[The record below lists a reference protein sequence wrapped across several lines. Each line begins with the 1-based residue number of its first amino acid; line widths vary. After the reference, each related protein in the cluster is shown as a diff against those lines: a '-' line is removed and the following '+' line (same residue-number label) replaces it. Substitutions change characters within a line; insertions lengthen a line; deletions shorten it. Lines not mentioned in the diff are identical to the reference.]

1 MVARSLAAIP
11 VLIFM
16 VCILSWCRRR
26 QETAPLQ
33 RDECPS
39 LEYRFQSAAYNS
51 LCTHSNN
58 QRKRSSN
65 DAANRLRE
73 LRQDGRARGGDQLP
87 RQDVACRDRKRV
99 VWGQRC
105 AVRVDLG
112 GRRIS
117 KQNTNNWTA
126 AIMQTNTSSIH
137 NITKHRL

>member
-87 RQDVACRDRKRV
+87 RQDVACRPPRQHAQGEEPGSEDRAPAQRDRK
-99 VWGQRC
+99 
-105 AVRVDLG
+105 
-112 GRRIS
+112 S
-117 KQNTNNWTA
+117 T
-126 AIMQTNTSSIH
+126 
-137 NITKHRL
+137 RLNYSH

>member
-73 LRQDGRARGGDQLP
+73 LRQDGRARGGDRTEERRVGKECVSP
-87 RQDVACRDRKRV
+87 CRSR
-99 VWGQRC
+99 W
-105 AVRVDLG
+105 
-112 GRRIS
+112 S
-117 KQNTNNWTA
+117 PY
-126 AIMQTNTSSIH
+126 H
-137 NITKHRL
+137 

>member
-1 MVARSLAAIP
+1 MIRRPPRSTRTYTLFPYTTLFRSSASRCDRPLAMVARSLAAIP

-73 LRQDGRARGGDQLP
+73 LRQDGRARGGDQI
-87 RQDVACRDRKRV
+87 
-99 VWGQRC
+99 
-105 AVRVDLG
+105 
-112 GRRIS
+112 GR
-117 KQNTNNWTA
+117 A
-126 AIMQTNTSSIH
+126 H
-137 NITKHRL
+137 